1 MASVGIRKRVSA
13 RSGQVSYQVWWLL
26 DDGSQGAQRVA
37 TPAEA
42 RALQAEKRLE
52 IARGV
57 WPGRQ
62 GVVLTAVGVQR
73 GLQQSVGRRRLRKH
87 WFLAS
92 FALHRWLDSPRM
104 VKTAD
109 YGPRWRAQALC

>member
-1 MASVGIRKRVSA
+1 VVLAPVGI
-13 RSGQVSYQVWWLL
+13 
-26 DDGSQGAQRVA
+26 
-37 TPAEA
+37 
-42 RALQAEKRLE
+42 
-52 IARGV
+52 
-57 WPGRQ
+57 
-62 GVVLTAVGVQR
+62 QR

-109 YGPRWRAQALC
+109 YRPRWRTQALC